1 MTWLWV
7 LVSVVSG
14 TLGDVLGAKGMSE
27 RGEMVDFGPLGVARV
42 LRYIATHRLVLVGI
56 GCNAISFVSFLAV
69 LSLAPLSFAVPA
81 TAMNYILK
89 TLLAKWY
96 LCEQVSWHR
105 WAGVALVAAGLVMI
119 AF

>member
-7 LVSVVSG
+7 LVSVLSG

-27 RGEMVDFGPLGVARV
+27 RGEMVDFGPQGIARV
-42 LRYIATHRLVLVGI
+42 VHYIVTHRIVLAGI
-56 GCNAISFVSFLAV
+56 VCNAISFGSFLAV
-69 LSLAPLSFAVPA
+69 LSMAPLSFAVPA
-81 TAMNYILK
+81 TALNYILK

-105 WAGVALVAAGLVMI
+105 WAGVVLVAIGIVMI